1 MAPLRDRSIRE
12 KLNIILGATTLLALL
27 LAGIAL
33 VLFDLRTQVQTIKKD
48 LLMQADIIGLA
59 SSSALEFD
67 DRKVGAE
74 NLSVLRA
81 NEGIAVAALYD
92 KSHRLYASYRSPDPQ
107 APPLPASPP
116 PEGARI
122 DGAWVTVARPVVS
135 NRETIGTVYLQ
146 ARHDL
151 VARVL
156 EYLAVLFAILASSL
170 AGALLLANRLQ
181 RLVTAPI
188 LAVSAVAQNIL
199 KGGNFGL
206 RAPKT
211 SDDEVGALVD
221 GFNAMLDELERRAD
235 TLEEANSALR
245 ESEAR
250 YQLAVRGSSAGLWD
264 WDMRAGTMFYSP
276 RFKAVLGYTQEE
288 FPDLPQAVSAIL
300 HPDDRAVVASALR
313 AHLQRDIPYQLECR
327 LRLKSGAWRWFFVAG
342 MAQRDG
348 HDKAYRMAGSM
359 IDITAR
365 KQAELALQEA
375 NRAKDEF
382 IATLAHELRNPL
394 APIRTGLELLR
405 RDKANGPASERA
417 RETMERQLQHMIRL
431 IDDLL
436 DISRINS
443 GKIRIEPQRID
454 LALAIESAVE
464 ISRPAVEAGAHRLTV
479 TMPPQ
484 PIVLMAD
491 FTRLAQSVGNLLH
504 NAAKYTPPGGQIHL
518 RTWQDGATAVIEIR
532 DTGVGIPADM
542 LQEVFTL
549 FTQVRRTLDQAQ
561 GGLGIGLSLVRSLV
575 ELHGGS
581 VSAASPGAG
590 QGSTFTIRIP
600 CLQAQPGDVPTPS
613 ASPQQQP
620 EATRPRKVLVVDDN
634 VDAAETL
641 ATVLEMMGHQTRTV
655 HAGPP
660 VFDAAVEFAPDVVFL
675 DIGLP
680 GMDGY
685 DVARQL
691 RADGRFSETLL
702 VALTGWGSEADRRR
716 AQDAGFDHHLT
727 KPVDFSALS
736 PLLEGGTAAVD

>member
-1 MAPLRDRSIRE
+1 MAPLRNRSIRE

-33 VLFDLRTQVQTIKKD
+33 VLFDLRTQAQTIQKD

-81 NEGIAVAALYD
+81 NEGIAMAALYD
-92 KSHRLYASYRSPDPQ
+92 KAGRLYASYRSPELD
-107 APPLPASPP
+107 APPLPARPP
-116 PEGARI
+116 PAGARYE
-122 DGAWVTVARPVVS
+122 GSWVMVARPVVS
-135 NRETIGTVYLQ
+135 NRETIGMVFLQ

-156 EYLAVLFAILASSL
+156 EYLVVLFAILAGSL
-170 AGALLLANRLQ
+170 GGALLLANRLQ
-181 RLVTAPI
+181 RVVTGPI
-188 LAVSAVAQNIL
+188 LAVSAVAKNIL
-199 KGGNFGL
+199 HGGNFEL
-206 RAPKT
+206 RAHKT

-221 GFNAMLDELERRAD
+221 GFNAMLDELGRRAA
-235 TLEEANSALR
+235 TLEQANRALR
-245 ESEAR
+245 ASEAR

-264 WDMRAGTMFYSP
+264 WDMEAGTMFFSP

-288 FPDLPQAVSAIL
+288 FPDLPEAITAIL
-300 HPDDRAVVASALR
+300 HPDDRVVVNGALR
-313 AHLQRDIPYQLECR
+313 AHLKRDIPYQLECR

-342 MAQRDG
+342 MAQRDER
-348 HDKAYRMAGSM
+348 DKPYRMAGSV

-365 KQAELALQEA
+365 KEAERTLQEA

-394 APIRTGLELLR
+394 APIRTGLEVLK
-405 RDKANGPASERA
+405 RDTANGPASARA
-417 RETMERQLQHMIRL
+417 RDTMERQLHHMIRL

-436 DISRINS
+436 DISRINR
-443 GKIRIEPQRID
+443 GKIRLEKVRIQ
-454 LALAIESAVE
+454 LAVVLDSALE
-464 ISRPAVEAGAHRLTV
+464 ISRPAIEAGRHQLLV
-479 TMPPQ
+479 ELPPA
-484 PIVLMAD
+484 PITLSAD
-491 FTRLAQSVGNLLH
+491 VTRLAQSVGNLLH
-504 NAAKYTPPGGQIHL
+504 NAAKYTPPGGQL
-518 RTWQDGATAVIEIR
+518 RLRAWQDDATAVIEVS
-532 DTGVGIPADM
+532 DNGVGIPAEM
-542 LQEVFTL
+542 LQAVFTL
-549 FTQVRRTLDQAQ
+549 FTQVRTTLDQAQ

-581 VSAASPGAG
+581 VSAASPGPG
-590 QGSTFTIRIP
+590 RGSTFTIRIP
-600 CLQAQPGDVPTPS
+600 CLPPQEERAAPAAPVPEPAGDN
-613 ASPQQQP
+613 
-620 EATRPRKVLVVDDN
+620 RPRKVLVVDDN

-641 ATVLEMMGHQTRTV
+641 ATVLDMLGHQTRTV

-660 VFDAAVEFAPDVVFL
+660 VFDAAVEFEPDVVLL

-691 RADGRFSETLL
+691 RGDGRFNQTLL
-702 VALTGWGSEADRRR
+702 VAVTGWGSEADRRR
-716 AQDAGFDHHLT
+716 AHEAGFDHHLT
-727 KPVDFSALS
+727 KPVDFSSLS
-736 PLLEGGTAAVD
+736 PFLDHPP